1 VLGWLIYQHNGL
13 GNADF
18 GEGMKYGMEVKGFGS
33 GKERELD
40 GREGRMHH
48 RMTTDHETI
57 SFNSVLN
64 HWRAKHFGIPTAAAF
79 RFLGRRFDI
88 YHRQHIWRI
97 P

>member
-1 VLGWLIYQHNGL
+1 MLGWLIYQHNGL

-18 GEGMKYGMEVKGFGS
+18 DEGMKYGIEIKGFGR

-57 SFNSVLN
+57 SFISVFN
-64 HWRAKHFGIPTAAAF
+64 HWRAKHFGHTHGGGVPV
-79 RFLGRRFDI
+79 LGKVI
-88 YHRQHIWRI
+88 
-97 P
+97 